1 MTTGWGP
8 GEMPAERRRDWVRAA
23 SLLALVY
30 VVVGLLSGELA
41 SRATTEQSRVVYRRA
56 AWLVSAAFFAGHVG
70 YERSRRRAAPS
81 AAALRAAGAA
91 AMGACGLAAVA
102 LVRALS
108 TGTGRPGMLAIAL
121 VAWPLITAVP
131 AFLVAL
137 ALGYLFP
144 SRWRVGS

>member
-1 MTTGWGP
+1 M
-8 GEMPAERRRDWVRAA
+8 MAAQRRRDWLLAA
-23 SLLALVY
+23 SVLALVY
-30 VVVGLLSGELA
+30 VVVGLLFGELA
-41 SRATTEQSRVVYRRA
+41 SRTTSEQSRIVYRRA
-56 AWLVSAAFFAGHVG
+56 AWLVSAAVFAGHVG

-108 TGTGRPGMLAIAL
+108 TGTGRPGMLAMAL

-137 ALGYLFP
+137 ALGYVLP
-144 SRWRVGS
+144 GRRRVGSG